1 MKNTEDIGGL
11 WLKKIVLIYMQFES
25 LKESRGTMGQLQYCR
40 DCYQEFF
47 NAGKK
52 TARTNPGCLM
62 NSKKVN
68 KKKILQSKENH
79 TEFLQH
85 KASKKNIE
93 FNLKSTRRMK
103 KSLLSKK

>member
-52 TARTNPGCLM
+52 GPGQIQDVL
-62 NSKKVN
+62 
-68 KKKILQSKENH
+68 
-79 TEFLQH
+79 
-85 KASKKNIE
+85 
-93 FNLKSTRRMK
+93 
-103 KSLLSKK
+103 